1 MTIPLSDTQVTYP
14 TGSLTATAQ
23 ELHIEALP
31 DDRRA
36 VLLDVTSAHPVDAGW
51 PDQGPDRAVLRVGET
66 EIPLVDCIVGATD
79 GTALYIGAD
88 IPVAK
93 GTDGWAFVVAH
104 IIDRAPT
111 NGSGDALTEGCSV
124 DVIVDA
130 SYRRLVSAGHTGCHA
145 ASLALN
151 LAVADRWKKEVR
163 TDSLGTPDFDGLAID
178 VSLIHEN
185 GSTDTYRLGKSLRKK
200 GFMTEGLVAGSSAEL
215 TDIENRLNATL
226 AEWVAA
232 DAAVH
237 IDIDGPGLTDR
248 RYWVCDLPAGSARI
262 PCGGTHLASLGELGQ
277 ASVALALAETD
288 GTLILTMETTVNAV
302 AVA

>member
-1 MTIPLSDTQVTYP
+1 MTLPIRDTLVTYP
-14 TGSLTATAQ
+14 TGALTATAQ
-23 ELHIEALP
+23 VLHSETLP
-31 DDRRA
+31 DDRLA
-36 VLLDVTSAHPVDAGW
+36 VLLDTTSAHPVDAGW
-51 PDQGPDRAVLRVGET
+51 PDQGPDRAVVRVGET
-66 EIPLVDCIVGATD
+66 DIALVDCVVGATD
-79 GTALYIGAD
+79 GTALYLGAD

-93 GTDGWAFVVAH
+93 GTEGWAFVVAH
-104 IIDRAPT
+104 IVPRAT
-111 NGSGDALTEGCSV
+111 TAVLGVLTEGSSV

-130 SYRRLVSAGHTGCHA
+130 SHRRLVSAGHTGCHA

-200 GFMTEGLVAGSSAEL
+200 GFLTEGLVAGASVDLSA
-215 TDIENRLNATL
+215 IESRVNSTL

-237 IDIDGPGLTDR
+237 IDRDGPGLTDR

-262 PCGGTHLASLGELGQ
+262 PCGGTHLDSLGELGQ
-277 ASVALALAETD
+277 ASVALTLTEAE
-288 GTLILTMETTVNAV
+288 GTLVLTMETTVNAV